1 MVFSRVENAAAHAG
15 FCGEIFS
22 FFRDTFCSQNVWIL
36 RKKNESNPSFFLE
49 KMRCSREVFQSFFQK
64 KNAQR
69 FEEKNKR
76 RIFTGMGVLLL

>member
-1 MVFSRVENAAAHAG
+1 MPPRTQDFAERFSLFFATHFVHKMCG
-15 FCGEIFS
+15 FYE
-22 FFRDTFCSQNVWIL
+22 
-36 RKKNESNPSFFLE
+36 KKNESNPSFFLE